1 MKLYPYQQ
9 RVKELVLQ
17 GQSVIIQAPTGA
29 GKTLAALAPYIETFF
44 DLPAAAF
51 PRKCI
56 YSVPMRVLANQFH
69 AEYAQLTEKYFRR
82 TRKEMLTGIQTGDQ
96 PQDPKLQKDL
106 IFATIDQSLS
116 SALAVPYSLSPGMAN
131 LNAGAFYSSYL
142 VFDEFHLFPLA
153 DENGAEGALTTT
165 LQLLMQLKGITPFVL
180 MTATFSSTMLG
191 ELARLLEAEVVQV
204 SLSEYQMIA
213 TGAVDKPR
221 TRRYFRQNCLLT
233 AEAVLASHQKRSIAI
248 CNQVKRAQEL
258 FHTLQQACAGS
269 TTKVELL
276 HSRFTAEDRQAK
288 EELIRREFNKNREQ
302 YTVESL
308 ILVATQVIEVGL
320 DITSE
325 CLHTELAP
333 ANALFQRAGR
343 CARFPGEQGQV
354 YIYQVPE
361 RQNTGGLS
369 TPDYL
374 PYPRPLCEST
384 WTSFDTRQGVV
395 LDFTHEQQ
403 VIDEVHTESDRL
415 LLAAMQ
421 RQGGMIWADI
431 YAAMQ
436 EGAREQRANLI
447 RRIDNITV
455 LAAPMPDAVGNP
467 YTAQGFGLWRGT
479 VRGLLNTLQAFAQ
492 GWTPDE
498 EHENWLMKLPI
509 PNATNPDDPTEPV
522 TFTWIEVTDP
532 SLLSGT
538 AMVLVNSAFCA
549 YDREVGFRIVPAEEG
564 GWSSAPGEFKKRNSQ
579 GGFAYALESY
589 TDHIGQMLKV
599 YGRDFAQDYAYL
611 QRRLAEK
618 WNLPPDGL
626 SRAIRLAIAL
636 HDLAKMDKRWQRW
649 VRLYQQGIGEAI
661 DDANY
666 MAVHTHWSPAFE
678 QHKQA
683 KKQADRQCK
692 RPPHAGESAMAG
704 ARIIAE
710 LCGHNSLGRA
720 ILTAITRHHSAQAHS
735 FGDYDLHPAAHTAM
749 VQALSAAGFPPP
761 IRSLFT
767 QAPNNTKL
775 ETHLV
780 QAKNFQEVLLYLW
793 IVRMLRLSDG
803 LSQEQ

>member
-1 MKLYPYQQ
+1 MRLYPYQK
-9 RVKELVLQ
+9 RVAQYIRQ
-17 GQSVIIQAPTGA
+17 GKSVILQAPTGT
-29 GKTLAALAPYIETFF
+29 GKSLAALWPFLEAWDRNQPES
-44 DLPAAAF
+44 F

-56 YSVPMRVLANQFH
+56 YSVPMQVLANQFVQDINQMVTEQMLF
-69 AEYAQLTEKYFRR
+69 AEPPGVT
-82 TRKEMLTGIQTGDQ
+82 IQTGDQ
-96 PQDPKLQKDL
+96 PQDPKLEKDL

-116 SALAVPYSLSPGMAN
+116 SALAVPYSLSTGMAN
-131 LNAGAFYSSYL
+131 LNAGAFYASYL

-204 SLSEYQMIA
+204 SLDEYQMIA
-213 TGAVDKPR
+213 AGAVGMPR
-221 TRRYFRQNCLLT
+221 SRRYIRHECQLS
-233 AEAVLASHQKRSIAI
+233 AEAVLASHKKRSIVI

-258 FHTLQQACAGS
+258 FHALQQACAGS

-276 HSRFTAEDRQAK
+276 HSRFTVEDRRSK
-288 EELIRREFNKNREQ
+288 EELIRHEFGKNLAQR
-302 YTVESL
+302 TVESM

-325 CLHTELAP
+325 YLHTEIAP
-333 ANALFQRAGR
+333 ANAIFQRAGR
-343 CARFPGEQGQV
+343 CARFPGEQGEV
-354 YIYQVPE
+354 HIYQVPA
-361 RQNTGGLS
+361 RQGAVGLS

-374 PYPRPLCEST
+374 PYPHPLCESA
-384 WTSFDTRQGVV
+384 WASFGTRNGAV

-403 VIDEVHTESDRL
+403 VIDEVHTESDRQ

-421 RQGGMIWADI
+421 RQGGMIWEDI

-436 EGAREQRANLI
+436 EGAREQRSNLI

-455 LAAPMPDAVGNP
+455 LAASTPGAVGNP

-479 VRGLLNTLQAFAQ
+479 VRGLLKTLDEFAQ
-492 GWTPDE
+492 GWSPNEDAE
-498 EHENWLMKLPI
+498 SWLMKLPI
-509 PNATNPDDPTEPV
+509 PSATNPDDPTEPV

-532 SLLSGT
+532 ALLSGT
-538 AMVLVNSAFCA
+538 ALVVVNSVFCA
-549 YDREVGFRIVPAEEG
+549 YDREVGFRIVSPEEG
-564 GWSSAPGEFKKRNSQ
+564 GWSSPAGEFKKRNSQ

-589 TDHIGQMLKV
+589 TDHIGHMLKV
-599 YGRDFAQDYAYL
+599 YRRDFAQDYAYL

-618 WNLPPDGL
+618 WQLPPEGL

-636 HDLAKMDKRWQRW
+636 HDLAKMDKRWQTW

-661 DDANY
+661 NDANY

-683 KKQADRQCK
+683 KKHADRQCK
-692 RPPHAGESAMAG
+692 RPPHAGESAIAG
-704 ARIIAE
+704 ARIVAE

-735 FGDYDLHPAAHTAM
+735 FGDYELHPAAHKAM
-749 VQALSAAGFPPP
+749 VAALALAELPPP
-761 IRSLFT
+761 TRELFSK
-767 QAPNNTKL
+767 APPTKL
-775 ETHLV
+775 ENHLV
-780 QAKNFQEVLLYLW
+780 QSKNFQEVLLYLW
-793 IVRMLRLSDG
+793 IVRILRLSDG
-803 LSQEQ
+803 LSQEE

>member
-9 RVKELVLQ
+9 RVKDLLLS

-29 GKTLAALAPYIETFF
+29 GKTLAALAPYVEAFF
-44 DLPAAAF
+44 DLAPDAF

-69 AEYAQLTEKYFRR
+69 AEYAQLTAQYFRR
-82 TRKEMLTGIQTGDQ
+82 TRKEMYVGIQTGDQ
-96 PQDPKLQKDL
+96 PQDPKLQADL

-116 SALAVPYSLSPGMAN
+116 SALAVPYSLSTGMAN
-131 LNAGAFYSSYL
+131 LNAGAFYASYL
-142 VFDEFHLFPLA
+142 IFDEFHLFPLA

-191 ELARLLEAEVVQV
+191 ELAKLLEAEVVQV
-204 SLSEYQMIA
+204 SLDEYQMIA
-213 TGAVDKPR
+213 AGAVGKPR
-221 TRRYFRQNCLLT
+221 RRRYFRQSCQLT
-233 AEAVLASHQKRSIAI
+233 AAAVLASHQKRSIAI

-258 FHTLQQACAGS
+258 FQALQQAYAGS
-269 TTKVELL
+269 TTNVELL
-276 HSRFTAEDRQAK
+276 HSRFTTEDRQTK
-288 EELIRREFNKNREQ
+288 EELIRREFGKNPEQ
-302 YTVESL
+302 HTVESL
-308 ILVATQVIEVGL
+308 ILVATQVVEVGL

-333 ANALFQRAGR
+333 ANAIFQRAGR
-343 CARFPGEQGQV
+343 CARFPGEQGEV
-354 YIYQVPE
+354 HIYQVPE
-361 RQNTGGLS
+361 RQSSTSLS

-374 PYPRPLCEST
+374 PYPSPLCESA
-384 WTSFDTRQGVV
+384 WTSFGNRHGAL
-395 LDFTHEQQ
+395 LDFTDEQQ
-403 VIDEVHTESDRL
+403 VIDEVHTESDRQ

-421 RQGGMIWADI
+421 RQGGMIWENI

-455 LAAPMPDAVGNP
+455 LAGPTPDAVGNP

-479 VRGLLNTLQAFAQ
+479 VRGLFNTLTEFAYD
-492 GWTPDE
+492 WSPDE
-498 EHENWLMKLPI
+498 ESENWLMKFPI
-509 PNATNPDDPTEPV
+509 PSATNPDDPTEPV
-522 TFTWIEVTDP
+522 TFTWIEITDP

-538 AMVLVNSAFCA
+538 AMVVVNSAFCA
-549 YDREVGFRIVPAEEG
+549 YDNQLGFRIVPPEEG

-599 YGRDFAQDYAYL
+599 YRRDFAQDYAYL
-611 QRRLAEK
+611 QDRLTEK
-618 WNLPPDGL
+618 WKLPPGGL
-626 SRAIRLAIAL
+626 LRAIRLAIAL

-661 DDANY
+661 QDEHY

-683 KKQADRQCK
+683 KKHADRQCK
-692 RPPHAGESAMAG
+692 RPPHAGESAIAG
-704 ARIIAE
+704 ARIVAE
-710 LCGHNSLGRA
+710 LCEHNSLGRA
-720 ILTAITRHHSAQAHS
+720 ILTAITRHHSAQAHN
-735 FGDYDLHPAAHTAM
+735 FGDYELHPAAHKAM
-749 VQALSAAGFPPP
+749 AAALALAELPPP
-761 IRSLFT
+761 TRELVNK
-767 QAPNNTKL
+767 APLTKL
-775 ETHLV
+775 ENHLV
-780 QAKNFQEVLLYLW
+780 QSKNFQEVLLYLW
-793 IVRMLRLSDG
+793 IVRVLRLSDG
-803 LSQEQ
+803 LSQEE